1 MPAAAAAHI
10 AFALALSNDFFARSG
25 GLFLGA
31 AAAATTGARSR
42 SLCRHPRRQ
51 PPQARASEILE
62 QRSSTESERIKNCL
76 IFPFTK
82 VNREEGY
89 HILGVKPLRFISKG
103 GVEIQSTANSI

>member
-62 QRSSTESERIKNCL
+62 QRSSTESERIKKDVDAVFKKVPKKCKCVFC
-76 IFPFTK
+76 IFK
-82 VNREEGY
+82 IRS
-89 HILGVKPLRFISKG
+89 LRIGQNQIFFS
-103 GVEIQSTANSI
+103 VL